1 MGTDPS
7 PSQFN
12 YNRLY
17 VLHEGSSTS
26 DLVEAA
32 VVSRRISAVHF
43 DPSLPS
49 PDPVFDSQ
57 FCQCLQLKSL
67 RSQQN
72 IFRNSL
78 LKVRFIP
85 AYMKGFIVWDKYMQ
99 KLDRS
104 LMFRGIDV
112 TTLKPLKTT
121 TTQNGIQHIMNANTT
136 TKRDLL
142 SFSSC
147 TVMLEPV
154 APL

>member
-1 MGTDPS
+1 MGIYLF
-7 PSQFN
+7 FN
-12 YNRLY
+12 LITTNYDDY
-17 VLHEGSSTS
+17 VHKVSSTS

-49 PDPVFDSQ
+49 LDPVFDSQ
-57 FCQCLQLKSL
+57 FCECLQLKSL

-85 AYMKGFIVWDKYMQ
+85 AYIKGFIVWDKYIQ
-99 KLDRS
+99 KLERTFM
-104 LMFRGIDV
+104 LHGIDV
-112 TTLKPLKTT
+112 KRLKTA

-136 TKRDLL
+136 TNSDLL
-142 SFSSC
+142 SLSSC
-147 TVMLEPV
+147 TLMLEPV